1 MADSLYGVSFKSA
14 ANLFVRKLTE
24 RAFEVSALPGYP
36 IPKRSKRETLL
47 AELAEEKRRT
57 AAAQDASVA
66 RQNQEILKT
75 FEVKPETGESIE
87 DLMGS

>member
-47 AELAEEKRRT
+47 AELAEEKRRIRNAL
-57 AAAQDASVA
+57 AALDGDWEAD
-66 RQNQEILKT
+66 
-75 FEVKPETGESIE
+75 P
-87 DLMGS
+87 DY